1 MLSYCVRQRKRTECV
16 PNSETFVVTKNGRNA
31 MRCICAECG
40 ITKFR
45 FISKGE
51 MQGSGFDELIV
62 HGLAAGAKGLYN
74 LGKTGAS
81 KAIKSDYVK
90 DRVKGIG
97 KRYLNRAI
105 DSLADDISKK
115 ISGKGVDIHKAI
127 GKLPKPKAGWTLP
140 GHKYTGPYN
149 DLENQVKWDRN
160 TGQIYEI
167 YDKPTGKT
175 DAIAMQHDIDYSVCA
190 DKGVNVKSCKNVADK
205 KMVQALDAIPWNER
219 QWGHWLARNTIN
231 TKQKLGLGV
240 KKKNL
245 DTWEGLANELHKPIK
260 RNFRTRRVI
269 AHKVDDI
276 WCSDLV
282 DMQKLSKWN
291 RGYKYLLMVLD
302 LFSKYGWIVP
312 LKTKTGLEVSKA
324 FESILEKNK
333 PKMLWVDKGKEYYNK
348 NMLDLLAKDKITIY
362 STENEEKSSVCERWN
377 RTIKD
382 KMYKRFTMQNNTV
395 YVDILPKIL
404 ASYNNS
410 RHRSIGMTPFQA
422 RKPENYGKVY
432 FNLYGDLARENKKT
446 KTNRKPE
453 FRVGDRVRISKYKRV
468 TFDKGYTPNWT
479 EEVFIIDEIRF
490 TNPITYKINDLNGEA
505 IKGTF
510 YREELQKTDQE
521 VYRIEKIIR
530 KSKGKALVKWK
541 GYPDEFNSWVPLKD
555 LDKII

>member
-1 MLSYCVRQRKRTECV
+1 MK
-16 PNSETFVVTKNGRNA
+16 
-31 MRCICAECG
+31 
-40 ITKFR
+40 
-45 FISKGE
+45 
-51 MQGSGFDELIV
+51 
-62 HGLAAGAKGLYN
+62 
-74 LGKTGAS
+74 
-81 KAIKSDYVK
+81 
-90 DRVKGIG
+90 
-97 KRYLNRAI
+97 
-105 DSLADDISKK
+105 
-115 ISGKGVDIHKAI
+115 
-127 GKLPKPKAGWTLP
+127 
-140 GHKYTGPYN
+140 
-149 DLENQVKWDRN
+149 
-160 TGQIYEI
+160 I
-167 YDKPTGKT
+167 YDQPTGKT
-175 DAIAMQHDIDYSVCA
+175 DAIAMQHDVDYSVCA
-190 DKGVNVKSCKNVADK
+190 DKGGNVKSCKNVADK

-231 TKQKLGLGV
+231 TKQKLGFRS
-240 KKKNL
+240 KKKNAKNL

-260 RNFRTRRVI
+260 RNFRKRRVI
-269 AHKVDDI
+269 AHNVDDI

-324 FESILEKNK
+324 FESLFFSNK

-348 NMLDLLAKDKITIY
+348 NVLDLLAKDKIKVY

-410 RHRSIGMTPFQA
+410 RHRSIGMTPIQA

-432 FNLYGDLARENKKT
+432 FNLYGDLAREIKKT

-490 TNPITYKINDLNGEA
+490 TNPITYKIKDLNGEV

-510 YREELQKTDQE
+510 YEELQKTDQE

-555 LDKII
+555 LEKII